1 MDLYQLVVPAL
12 AALDVSPPAIQVQRT
27 ESLVARHHPHLN
39 PDQPA
44 LIGLVESAAQCRAL
58 CTRLAQVYPWEHCV
72 MVLGRAG
79 TPEVEVATML
89 LAQVAER
96 LPSVGPNLLYVPPL
110 PCPGSV
116 ESFRDTV
123 AHLRAPDGC
132 PWDREQTHRSLRQGF
147 QEEAYEV
154 LDALDRGDLEALQE
168 ELGDILLHVL
178 LQVQI
183 ATEMGEFR
191 LSDVV
196 CHVNSKIVYRHPHV
210 FDGLD
215 VQGVAEVLV
224 NWETLKLQEKEGR
237 AGAPSSLAGIP
248 EAMPALARA
257 QSIQRHV
264 DLTGVLETRV
274 AGLAARVASKVE
286 RLVTATERGEGAR
299 ALGRL
304 LFDLANL
311 ARNLGID
318 AESALREANVSFE
331 ERFRAIEGTGQGPT
345 GRDDEGLEARP
356 PGSS

>member
-12 AALDVSPPAIQVQRT
+12 AALGVSPPAIQVQRT
-27 ESLVARHHPHLN
+27 EPLLARHHPHLN

-44 LIGLVESAAQCRAL
+44 LIGPVESAAQCGAL
-58 CTRLAQVYPWEHCV
+58 CARLAQVYPWEHGV
-72 MVLGRAG
+72 TMLSGIG
-79 TPEVEVATML
+79 MPEVEVAAMR

-116 ESFRDTV
+116 VSFQDAV
-123 AHLRAPDGC
+123 ARLRAPDGC

-183 ATEMGEFR
+183 ATEKGEFR

-196 CHVNSKIVYRHPHV
+196 CHVSNKIVYRHPHV

-224 NWETLKLQEKEGR
+224 NWETLKLQEKEGG
-237 AGAPSSLAGIP
+237 AEAPSALAGIP

-257 QSIQRHV
+257 QSIQRRV
-264 DLTGVLETRV
+264 DRTGVLETQV
-274 AGLAARVASKVE
+274 AGLTAQVASEVE
-286 RLVTATERGEGAR
+286 RLVTATERDEGAR
-299 ALGRL
+299 VLGQL

-311 ARNLGID
+311 ARDLGVD
-318 AESALREANVSFE
+318 AESALREANVRFE
-331 ERFRAIEGTGQGPT
+331 ERFRAKEGIGQEPT
-345 GRDDEGLEARP
+345 TRDDEGLEARRLRR
-356 PGSS
+356 S